1 MYHYFPSSVLDLA
14 TDLHFNIQIIY
25 PDAIFAKAFTL
36 LMNILPL
43 TRQQIDGTHE
53 TVKMYTYI

>member
-1 MYHYFPSSVLDLA
+1 MYHYLPSSVLDLA
-14 TDLHFNIQIIY
+14 TDWHFNVQIIS
-25 PDAIFAKAFTL
+25 PDAIFAKVFTL

-53 TVKMYTYI
+53 IVKMYTYI